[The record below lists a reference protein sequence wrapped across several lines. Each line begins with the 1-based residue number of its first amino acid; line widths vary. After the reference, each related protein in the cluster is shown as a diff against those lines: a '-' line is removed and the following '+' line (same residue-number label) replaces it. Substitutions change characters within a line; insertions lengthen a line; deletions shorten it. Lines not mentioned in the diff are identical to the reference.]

1 MNNPLIKEG
10 MLSLFFPKRC
20 RFCNNVIDFRLYEC
34 KKCAESIDKI
44 TGEICLLCGFVKK
57 ECFCLGHKHYYKAI
71 AAPFYYE
78 GAAGKAI
85 RRLKHTKDEKAV
97 ELFAEEMARIF
108 DENFSNL
115 AYDFITSVPLSKK
128 SYNSR
133 GYNQAELLAK
143 EFAKEVKLPYKETLI
158 KSYETE
164 AQHTLSKTERTG
176 NLIGIF
182 EPFIGDISKGKR
194 IVLVDDVKTT
204 GTTLNECAKTLLIA
218 GAEEVICIC
227 AAITKNDKT
236 GSTNSKKTKAITKY
250 I

>member
-1 MNNPLIKEG
+1 MNNPLFKEG
-10 MLSLFFPKRC
+10 ALSLFFPKRC
-20 RFCNNVIDFRLYEC
+20 QFCNNVIDFRLNEC
-34 KKCAESIDKI
+34 KKCADSVDKI
-44 TGEICLLCGFVKK
+44 TGEICLLCGFIKK
-57 ECFCLGHKHYYKAI
+57 ECFCLGHKHYYKAV

-85 RRLKHTKDEKAV
+85 KRLKHTKDEKTV
-97 ELFAEEMARIF
+97 DLLSEEMARIF
-108 DENFSNL
+108 DENFSSL

-128 SYNSR
+128 SYDSR

-143 EFAKEVKLPYKETLI
+143 ELSKKINIPYKETLI

-182 EPFIGDISKGKR
+182 EPFIGNIPKGKR
-194 IVLVDDVKTT
+194 IILVDDVKTT
-204 GTTLNECAKTLLIA
+204 GATLNECAKTLLIA
-218 GAEEVICIC
+218 GAMEVICIC

-236 GSTNSKKTKAITKY
+236 GSTNQKVK
-250 I
+250 